1 MSVKSSDTLEPAWT
15 WSGDQEGM
23 GVAFFGRHTAESASE
38 LRHRLA
44 PIPEA
49 MSWLRQIHSARVC
62 RARPGLAG
70 EADAVSHSLR
80 IDWFFEGHP
89 SGWPWGSDPVFSWC
103 V

>member
-1 MSVKSSDTLEPAWT
+1 MSIKSSDTLEPTWT
-15 WSGDQEGM
+15 WSDDQEGM
-23 GVAFFGRHTAESASE
+23 GVAFFGRHTAESASD

-44 PIPEA
+44 PIPDA

-80 IDWFFEGHP
+80 ID
-89 SGWPWGSDPVFSWC
+89 
-103 V
+103 